1 MRTQKRDPLPALLS
15 TLIVPPS
22 LSTKRRS
29 VEPHLGRAHLQRF
42 KPMCDFD
49 CNWPKAIDRKAVER
63 ILTLGFIE
71 RADNIVL
78 VAPQGLGK
86 TMIAKNVVHAAVLAG
101 HSALFITA
109 SDLLLDLSKQDTA
122 RALDRRLRYY
132 AA

>member
-1 MRTQKRDPLPALLS
+1 
-15 TLIVPPS
+15 
-22 LSTKRRS
+22 
-29 VEPHLGRAHLQRF
+29 
-42 KPMCDFD
+42 MCDFD